1 MGEYMGGCNIS
12 ATVAATII
20 IMLGVDVTNISVITS
35 IISNISDITSVSST
49 RESTSTK
56 FVITIAAETATGVVN
71 VSSTT
76 GPAGAEEMKKNKQF
90 LQAMAISTA
99 KSF

>member
-12 ATVAATII
+12 AIVAATII

-35 IISNISDITSVSST
+35 IISDISNITSVSST

-56 FVITIAAETATGVVN
+56 LVITIAAETATGVVN
-71 VSSTT
+71 VLSPTI
-76 GPAGAEEMKKNKQF
+76 PAAEEMKNNKQF

-99 KSF
+99 KLF

>member
-12 ATVAATII
+12 AIVAATII

-35 IISNISDITSVSST
+35 IISNISDIISVSST

-56 FVITIAAETATGVVN
+56 FVIIIAAETATVVVN

-76 GPAGAEEMKKNKQF
+76 IPAAEEMKKNKQF
-90 LQAMAISTA
+90 LQAMAMSTA